1 MTPTTELI
9 EQPAAAVQVI
19 PPPTNTTPAQL
30 LAIAVQRGAD
40 IAQLER
46 LMALQERFEANEA
59 RKAFSEAFAA
69 FKSSAVTVLRTKE
82 IKDGPLKGKKHA
94 ELGEIVK
101 TVSPA
106 LSNHGLSLSWKIT
119 KDEPGWLEVTCTIRH
134 VAGHSESVSM
144 GGAPDTGPG
153 RNAIQARGSA
163 KSYLERYTATA
174 ILGLA
179 AADED
184 DDGNGGPKQKTV
196 DQQAKAS
203 ESEALRDA
211 GQNAAM
217 QGTDALNK
225 WWGAL
230 NAKQR
235 GLMNSDFGSMRKAAR
250 AADLEGK

>member
-1 MTPTTELI
+1 MTTTTELI

-19 PPPTNTTPAQL
+19 PPTNTSPAQL

-69 FKSSAVTVLRTKE
+69 FKATAVTILRTKE
-82 IKDGPLKGKKHA
+82 IKDGPLNGKKHA

-184 DDGNGGPKQKTV
+184 DDGNGGSTQKTG

-203 ESEALRDA
+203 EVEALRDA
-211 GQNAAM
+211 GQNSAM

-225 WWGAL
+225 WWGEL

-235 GLMNSDFGSMRKAAR
+235 SLMNSDFGAMRKAAR
-250 AADLEGK
+250 AADQEGK